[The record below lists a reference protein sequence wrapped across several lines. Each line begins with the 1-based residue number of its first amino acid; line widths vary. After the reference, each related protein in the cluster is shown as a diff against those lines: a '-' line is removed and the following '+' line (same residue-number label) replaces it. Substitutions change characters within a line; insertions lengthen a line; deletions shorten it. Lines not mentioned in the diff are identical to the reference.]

1 MASQGR
7 DSPLHAGAA
16 FRDSATEAGFR
27 VYELDGASRH
37 LKIALPVLGL
47 LFAAF
52 AVPDRIVLGLGQEF
66 CIAIAGRISFL
77 LACFAA
83 VVFMRRERP
92 LAARERIIGAVTLV
106 GIASFGA
113 EIYAYRDANFNLQAL
128 SVLLMICAVFL
139 LPNRFWFSVLA
150 SLLLSIIGVAS
161 MEARHLSLTATE
173 LPAYIVDY
181 FLMAALSSAIGH
193 RTSRSRRLEY
203 AYARELERLARID
216 PLTGAG
222 NRRDF
227 EEKLSA
233 ALARIR
239 RYGEEAAVIMLDL
252 DRFKAVNDNFGHERG
267 DAVLVETARRL
278 TAALRSTDSLSRW
291 GGEEFVVL
299 APRTEA
305 GAVELAERL
314 RTALASIPF
323 EEAGTVTA
331 SLGVTLLGTGDGPD
345 SAVARADRALY
356 RAKAAGRNRIET
368 ECRGGA
374 R

>member
-1 MASQGR
+1 M
-7 DSPLHAGAA
+7 
-16 FRDSATEAGFR
+16 T
-27 VYELDGASRH
+27 
-37 LKIALPVLGL
+37 AL
-47 LFAAF
+47 
-52 AVPDRIVLGLGQEF
+52 
-66 CIAIAGRISFL
+66 
-77 LACFAA
+77 
-83 VVFMRRERP
+83 
-92 LAARERIIGAVTLV
+92 
-106 GIASFGA
+106 
-113 EIYAYRDANFNLQAL
+113 Y
-128 SVLLMICAVFL
+128 
-139 LPNRFWFSVLA
+139 
-150 SLLLSIIGVAS
+150 
-161 MEARHLSLTATE
+161 
-173 LPAYIVDY
+173 
-181 FLMAALSSAIGH
+181 SAIGH

-314 RTALASIPF
+314 RTALASMPF

-368 ECRGGA
+368 ECEEVRDE
-374 R
+374 RL